1 MTTTDNYF
9 SFILSTLL
17 TRAFNLV
24 STSGIRLDSI
34 VARRFTVD
42 LIIFLH
48 LGRLLINDSINKKN
62 ERTTVFRTHQA
73 NMPNI
78 CFFMSMWNKYLF
90 ILDFMAKKKK
100 GVPLFFYIKWYFQNS
115 TICKSVEKLEL
126 APSGCCQVA
135 VPELCRQIMLTF

>member
-42 LIIFLH
+42 LIIFFH
-48 LGRLLINDSINKKN
+48 LGRLLINDSINKKMN
-62 ERTTVFRTHQA
+62 EQQFSELIKQTCQIFVFSCQCKIT
-73 NMPNI
+73 I
-78 CFFMSMWNKYLF
+78 FLF
-90 ILDFMAKKKK
+90 WTLWLRKKREFHF
-100 GVPLFFYIKWYFQNS
+100 FFYIKWYFQNS

-126 APSGCCQVA
+126 TPSGCCQVA